1 MREILRRPAGDR
13 DMPARLD
20 VLAAVAATVIAAAV
34 TASMLVPAVAQD
46 KYPSRPVT
54 MIVPFPAGGGVDAM
68 GRIVADKLSAALG
81 QQVVVDNKGGAAG
94 VIGTRLAAKAAPDGY
109 TLVMATSGTTL
120 INPTLYASPGYDPRK
135 DFAPIGLIASTPIVL
150 MAHPSAPAK
159 TVAELIALAKAQPG
173 KLDAGTPPPG
183 TENYMAAML
192 FKATANVDMTI
203 VPYKGTGP
211 LTTDLI
217 GGHIKYAFNTLPP
230 AMSNVQAGQLL
241 AMAVAARSRVAIL
254 PDVPTVAESGLP
266 GFEAVVYYGL
276 LAPAGTPKEIIARLN
291 KELRGLTALPEIR
304 ARIVADGGEV
314 LSSSPEEYAANIDQG
329 EAKWSALIRRLGLKV
344 E

>member
-1 MREILRRPAGDR
+1 MRAG
-13 DMPARLD
+13 LD
-20 VLAAVAATVIAAAV
+20 AIATAAAIIA
-34 TASMLVPAVAQD
+34 ASMLAPAAAQD
-46 KYPSRPVT
+46 KYPSRPIT
-54 MIVPFPAGGGVDAM
+54 LIVPFPAGGGVDAM

-120 INPTLYASPGYDPRK
+120 INPTLYANPGYDPRK

-183 TENYMAAML
+183 TENYMAAVL

-276 LAPAGTPKEIIARLN
+276 LAPAGTPKDIIARLN

-329 EAKWSALIRRLGLKV
+329 EAKWSALIKRLGLKV

>member
-1 MREILRRPAGDR
+1 MRAK
-13 DMPARLD
+13 
-20 VLAAVAATVIAAAV
+20 LAALATV
-34 TASMLVPAVAQD
+34 AVAVSALMPDAASAQD
-46 KYPSRPVT
+46 RYPSRPIT

-68 GRIVADKLSAALG
+68 GRIVADKLTAALG
-81 QQVVVDNKGGAAG
+81 QQVIVDNKGGAAG

-109 TLVMATSGTTL
+109 TIVMATSGTTL
-120 INPTLYASPGYDPRK
+120 INPTLYANPGYDPRK

-159 TVAELIALAKAQPG
+159 SVAELVALAKREPG
-173 KLDAGTPPPG
+173 KLNLGTPPPG
-183 TENYMAAML
+183 TENYMAAVL
-192 FKATANVDMTI
+192 FKATADIDATI

-230 AMSNVQAGQLL
+230 AIGNLQAGQLR
-241 AMAVAARSRVAIL
+241 AMAIAALSRISAL

-266 GFEAVVYYGL
+266 GFDAVVYYGL
-276 LAPAGTPKEIIARLN
+276 LAPAGTPKDIVTRLN
-291 KELRGLTALPEIR
+291 RELRALVNLPEIR
-304 ARIVADGGEV
+304 ARIVADGGEP
-314 LSSSPEEYAANIDQG
+314 LSSSPEEYAANIDRG
-329 EAKWSALIRRLGLKV
+329 EAKWSALIKQLGLKV

>member
-1 MREILRRPAGDR
+1 MRARRSVIAT
-13 DMPARLD
+13 
-20 VLAAVAATVIAAAV
+20 VAATISGLLLGPV
-34 TASMLVPAVAQD
+34 SAQD
-46 KYPSRPVT
+46 KYPSRPIT

-68 GRIVADKLSAALG
+68 GRIVADKLSVALG

-94 VIGTRLAAKAAPDGY
+94 VIGTRVAAKAAPDGY

-120 INPTLYASPGYDPRK
+120 INPTLYANPGYDPRK

-159 TVAELIALAKAQPG
+159 SVAELIALAKAQPG

-183 TENYMAAML
+183 TENYMAAVL
-192 FKATANVDMTI
+192 FKAMANVDMTI

-230 AMSNVQAGQLL
+230 AMGNIQAGQLR
-241 AMAVAARSRVAIL
+241 AMAVAALSRVAIL
-254 PDVPTVAESGLP
+254 PDVPTIAESGLP

-276 LAPAGTPKEIIARLN
+276 LAPAGTPKDIVARLN
-291 KELRGLTALPEIR
+291 RELRGLTALPEIR
-304 ARIVADGGEV
+304 AQIVADGGEV

-329 EAKWSALIRRLGLKV
+329 EAKWSALIKRLGLKV